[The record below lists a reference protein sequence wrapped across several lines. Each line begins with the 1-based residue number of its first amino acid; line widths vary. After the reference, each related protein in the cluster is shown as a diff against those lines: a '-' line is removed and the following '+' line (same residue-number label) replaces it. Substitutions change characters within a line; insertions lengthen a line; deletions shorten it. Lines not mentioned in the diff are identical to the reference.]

1 MLFDGTLW
9 QDDEMIVSGVGTKT
23 GARMGHMSMSGENGS
38 IEALRQVNVGRKIY
52 VHINNTNPVLVDGS
66 KERIAANKAGW
77 EIAQDGMEIA
87 L

>member
-9 QDDEMIVSGVGTKT
+9 QDDEMVRAGVGTKT